1 VPVDAFWSVIVYDAT
16 GHLKKNDLNAYSLNS
31 VTAQK
36 AADGSVA
43 LQFGGCDG
51 KIPNCLPIMQGWNY
65 MVRLYRPRAEI
76 LSGKWKFP
84 EAQPVEVDLE
94 MGTGVG
100 LKTTQALG
108 GTSWQLVKFRGG
120 DGATLI
126 ADDKAKY
133 TVAFEEDGRVAV
145 RLDCNRGSGTWK
157 SAQPNQLQFGPLAL
171 TRAMCLNMTLH
182 DRIANDWTAVRSY
195 VLKNGHLFLSLA
207 ADAGTYEFE
216 PSSGDA
222 ADAR

>member
-1 VPVDAFWSVIVYDAT
+1 MP
-16 GHLKKNDLNAYSLNS
+16 
-31 VTAQK
+31 
-36 AADGSVA
+36 
-43 LQFGGCDG
+43 
-51 KIPNCLPIMQGWNY
+51 GWNY
-65 MVRLYRPRAEI
+65 TVRLYRPRPEI
-76 LSGKWKFP
+76 LNGTWKFP
-84 EAQPVEVDLE
+84 EAQPVAVDLE

-108 GTSWQLVKFRGG
+108 GTSWQLAKFRGA

-126 ADDKAKY
+126 PDDKAKY
-133 TVAFEEDGRVAV
+133 TVAFKEDGRVAV
-145 RLDCNRGSGTWK
+145 RLDCNRGAGTWK
-157 SAQPNQLQFGPLAL
+157 SAQPNQLQFSPLAL

-222 ADAR
+222 ADARNLDTDPKEREPLDYPYMHSWVGVHVAKILADYQESLKREPLIPVGAPLDFVPKQKQ

>member
-1 VPVDAFWSVIVYDAT
+1 MKPI
-16 GHLKKNDLNAYSLNS
+16 LYSLGLVIGAIS
-31 VTAQK
+31 LTQAQSPSL
-36 AADGSVA
+36 ASAGNTV
-43 LQFGGCDG
+43 
-51 KIPNCLPIMQGWNY
+51 P
-65 MVRLYRPRAEI
+65 
-76 LSGKWKFP
+76 
-84 EAQPVEVDLE
+84 
-94 MGTGVG
+94 G

-126 ADDKAKY
+126 PDDKTKY
-133 TVAFEEDGRVAV
+133 TVAFKEDGRVAV

-157 SAQPNQLQFGPLAL
+157 STQPNQLQFGPMAL

-182 DRIANDWTAVRSY
+182 DRIANDWAAVRSY
-195 VLKNGHLFLSLA
+195 VLKNGHLLLSLA
-207 ADAGTYEFE
+207 ANAGTYEFE